1 MQCFYR
7 AGFRT
12 FVAENALR
20 SIFPL
25 AGLLINLHIHGTN
38 PQAFAAMDTLAFI
51 TVNPKQRKITH
62 RLQKYRNGAKILAE
76 RAVILEHKS
85 QRDSS
90 NVVKHVSCKEH
101 PEHDLFQVRDLHQE

>member
-25 AGLLINLHIHGTN
+25 AGLLIDLHIHGTN

-62 RLQKYRNGAKILAE
+62 RLQKNSNRTDVLAE
-76 RAVILEHKS
+76 CPVILEEKCKDNS
-85 QRDSS
+85 CRIIE
-90 NVVKHVSCKEH
+90 NVTNDKCL
-101 PEHDLFQVRDLHQE
+101 EHDSL

>member
-51 TVNPKQRKITH
+51 TVNPNQRKITH

>member
-25 AGLLINLHIHGTN
+25 AGLLIDLHIHGTN

-51 TVNPKQRKITH
+51 TVNPKQRQSIMQWKRFSVRCFLDVVGVSTTVG
-62 RLQKYRNGAKILAE
+62 RLWYWIFFLTGSRRSREKRSW
-76 RAVILEHKS
+76 VFC
-85 QRDSS
+85 DM
-90 NVVKHVSCKEH
+90 
-101 PEHDLFQVRDLHQE
+101 